1 MYLKQRHLQ
10 LIGSMKVLI
19 GSIHQPALTSSTPS
33 ILIYQGRCGGSDVL
47 EAVRASAPVRCG
59 RVHHGF
65 FCCCGNLPNHLGSLS
80 SKHIITKAI
89 LHSSFEICPAANE

>member
-47 EAVRASAPVRCG
+47 EPVRASAPVHAMISPWIFVAMESPQPFG
-59 RVHHGF
+59 
-65 FCCCGNLPNHLGSLS
+65 
-80 SKHIITKAI
+80 ITK
-89 LHSSFEICPAANE
+89 FEAYYD